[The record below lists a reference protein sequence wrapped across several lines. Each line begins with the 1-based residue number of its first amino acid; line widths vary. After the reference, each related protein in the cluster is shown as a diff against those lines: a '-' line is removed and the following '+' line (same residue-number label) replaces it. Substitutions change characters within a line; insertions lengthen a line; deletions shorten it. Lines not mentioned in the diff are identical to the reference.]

1 MATISV
7 KEAKIWR
14 ESHRLKQSVAIRRNF
29 AIIQCLFFRRAEMVR
44 LLCEKSEES
53 LQRTFACLWT
63 EMSPLLGSNDR
74 NAASPIARLD
84 IAPYPILLMFW
95 FAIQEQYLRIR

>member
-1 MATISV
+1 
-7 KEAKIWR
+7 
-14 ESHRLKQSVAIRRNF
+14 
-29 AIIQCLFFRRAEMVR
+29 
-44 LLCEKSEES
+44 
-53 LQRTFACLWT
+53 
-63 EMSPLLGSNDR
+63 MSQLLGSNDR